1 MIRQRIHRRCDHRQN
16 SGENHDFIILF
27 GAVYNKTMKQI
38 LIATTN
44 PGKIYATKKILERLG
59 YEGLSF
65 ADLNLDLEEPDE
77 TKATA
82 EEIAAEKALGYAK
95 QYADLPILA
104 RDDTNTLVGVD
115 EEDDP
120 KNHNKAFV
128 AARKG
133 EYTDDNGSEV
143 FAEIAHKYGGSIPCR
158 FDWGYGLAWH
168 DGDEI
173 KVVHGL
179 AFTDPSK
186 IKLVDKISPKR
197 VPGFCFSPVMQA
209 NIDGEWKYDSE
220 FTDEDNW
227 KAYWNVQA
235 ETIKSLLDQLEK

>member
-1 MIRQRIHRRCDHRQN
+1 
-16 SGENHDFIILF
+16 
-27 GAVYNKTMKQI
+27 MKQI

-44 PGKIYATKKILERLG
+44 PAKIVATKAVLKKLG

-65 ADLNLDLEEPDE
+65 TDLNLNLDEPDE
-77 TKATA
+77 TKLTA

-95 QYADLPILA
+95 QYKDLPVLA
-104 RDDTNTLVGVD
+104 RDDTDTLIGVD

-128 AARKG
+128 ASRKG
-133 EYTDDNGSEV
+133 EYTDDNGSEL

-173 KVVHGL
+173 KVVHTL
-179 AFTDPSK
+179 VQTDIEK
-186 IKLVDKISPKR
+186 VRIVDQISPKR
-197 VPGFCFSPVMQA
+197 IKGFCFSPVTQA
-209 NIDGEWKYDSE
+209 LIDGEWKYDSE
-220 FTDEDNW
+220 FTEEDLW
-227 KAYWNVQA
+227 KAYWGIQA
-235 ETIKSLLDQLEK
+235 DGIKSLLNQLTI